1 MSWGGKKEITEIVL
15 LSAANKNQ
23 KKKTKKNP
31 PQSQQKHFMS
41 MLFESLCQNSDLAL
55 SKTSFKMTTK
65 THEEFTLTVFT
76 PKLPFRLLDY
86 L

>member
-1 MSWGGKKEITEIVL
+1 MSWEITEIVL
-15 LSAANKNQ
+15 LSAANK
-23 KKKTKKNP
+23 KTKTKKT

-41 MLFESLCQNSDLAL
+41 TLFESLCQNSDLAL
-55 SKTSFKMTTK
+55 SKPSFKMTTK

>member
-1 MSWGGKKEITEIVL
+1 MSWGKKKEITEIVL
-15 LSAANKNQ
+15 LSAANKKN
-23 KKKTKKNP
+23 KKKTN

>member
-1 MSWGGKKEITEIVL
+1 MKDELGGKREITEIVL
-15 LSAANKNQ
+15 LSAANKKKQ
-23 KKKTKKNP
+23 K

-41 MLFESLCQNSDLAL
+41 TLFESLCQNSDLAL

>member
-1 MSWGGKKEITEIVL
+1 MST
-15 LSAANKNQ
+15 
-23 KKKTKKNP
+23 
-31 PQSQQKHFMS
+31 
-41 MLFESLCQNSDLAL
+41 LFESLCQNSDLAL

>member
-15 LSAANKNQ
+15 LSAANKKQ
-23 KKKTKKNP
+23 TKKKT

-41 MLFESLCQNSDLAL
+41 TLFESLCQNSDLAL

>member
-1 MSWGGKKEITEIVL
+1 MSK
-15 LSAANKNQ
+15 
-23 KKKTKKNP
+23 
-31 PQSQQKHFMS
+31 
-41 MLFESLCQNSDLAL
+41 LFQLLCQNSDLAL
-55 SKTSFKMTTK
+55 SKPSFKMTTK